1 MEASDRTPTLAQR
14 RRVILASAMASAMA
28 FIDMTA
34 VNTALPAMQRTLGAT
49 TADAQWI
56 MEAYLL
62 FLAALLMVGGA
73 LGDRFGRRR
82 VFRWGVL
89 AFALT
94 SLACGLASTP
104 ILLIFARAA
113 QGIAAAMLAP
123 SSLALLNASF
133 PPEDRAEA
141 VGIWAATTSLMV
153 PLGPV
158 LGGALT
164 DSLGWSW
171 IFYINLPVALAVLVA
186 LRGVERPPYDPPEGG
201 RFDVVGAATATLGL
215 GGLVFAMIE
224 LPRLGPDS
232 PWVWGSLAV
241 GAIGLAVFL
250 AVERRVAEPMLP
262 LGLLRRPTFAGI
274 NLQSLL
280 LFGAIHAVTFYLPFL
295 LVQARGFSALAA
307 GAALFPM
314 TVAISV
320 LSRFSG
326 RLVARFGRRRLVVVG
341 PAVAGTGIVL
351 IGLAAPAAGFWSG
364 LMPGIAIMA
373 LGIGMTVAPLT
384 AIAINAA
391 GEGRSGIASGVN
403 NAVARTGGLLAIALL
418 GLIAVPAF
426 ESELAWQL
434 TSDRIAIDPALRQA
448 VLDQA
453 LRMGGIEL
461 PADLAPGVAELVRS
475 RIASAHATA
484 FQLAMLLAAV
494 SMGLAALVA
503 WRLVDRPGALPRD

>member
-1 MEASDRTPTLAQR
+1 MGASVRKPNVAQR
-14 RRVILASAMASAMA
+14 RRVIAASAMASAMA

-34 VNTALPAMQRTLGAT
+34 VNTALPAMQRSLGAT

-89 AFALT
+89 AFAVT
-94 SLACGLASTP
+94 SLACGLATSP
-104 ILLIFARAA
+104 VQLILARAG
-113 QGIAAAMLAP
+113 QGMAAALLAP

-201 RFDVVGAATATLGL
+201 RFDIAGAATATLGL

-224 LPRLGPDS
+224 LPRLGTAS
-232 PWVWGSLAV
+232 PWVWGSLTLGV
-241 GAIGLAVFL
+241 IGLAGFL
-250 AVERRVAEPMLP
+250 FVERRVAAPMFP

-326 RLVARFGRRRLVVVG
+326 RLVARFGRRRLVVTG

-351 IGLAAPAAGFWSG
+351 IALAAPGAGFWTG
-364 LMPGIAIMA
+364 LMPGIVVMA
-373 LGIGMTVAPLT
+373 LGIGLTVAPLT

-418 GLIAVPAF
+418 GLVAVPTF
-426 ESELAWQL
+426 EADLARQL
-434 TSDRIAIDPALRQA
+434 GPDRIDIDPDVRRA
-448 VLDQA
+448 VLDQG
-453 LRMGGIEL
+453 LRMGGIVL
-461 PADLAPGVAELVRS
+461 PTELAPEMAEGVRA
-475 RIASAHATA
+475 RIAAAHATA
-484 FQLAMLLAAV
+484 FRLTMLLAAA

-503 WRLVDRPGALPRD
+503 WRSVDRPGAMPPD